1 MSQGSILIV
10 DDEPD
15 IGTMLA
21 DDLRPQGYK
30 VDVALHGGDAVML
43 ASLERP
49 DAVILDLMLPEVSG
63 EHIFQQLRAL
73 DDSIAIVLL
82 TGMADE
88 SVARALLRAG
98 AFDYLR
104 KPPDF
109 ERLHTALALA
119 VASGREKAR
128 PGTVVPFTSDRRRSP
143 PHTQGQMPKAARPD
157 YCAGR
162 TGSRKRISHPGGSL
176 GIST

>member
-1 MSQGSILIV
+1 MTHQGSILIV

-15 IGTMLA
+15 IGAMLA
-21 DDLRPQGYK
+21 EDLRPRGYQ

-43 ASLERP
+43 ASIDRP

-63 EHIFQQLRAL
+63 EQIFQQLREL
-73 DDSIAIVLL
+73 EGSIAIVLL

-88 SVARALLRAG
+88 TVARALLRAG

-109 ERLHTALALA
+109 ERLHAAIGLA
-119 VASGREKAR
+119 VATGREKIRA
-128 PGTVVPFTSDRRRSP
+128 GTVVPFTSDRRTSP
-143 PHTQGQMPKAARPD
+143 ANPAREPVVPQPAQPD
-157 YCAGR
+157 IAR
-162 TGSRKRISHPGGSL
+162 RPFRL
-176 GIST
+176 